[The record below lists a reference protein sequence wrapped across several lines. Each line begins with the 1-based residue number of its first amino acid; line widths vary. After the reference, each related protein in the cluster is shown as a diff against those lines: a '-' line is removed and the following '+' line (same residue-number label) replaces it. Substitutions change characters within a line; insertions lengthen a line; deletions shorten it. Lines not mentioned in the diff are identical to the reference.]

1 MEQENFNQELEEA
14 IIGNILANNFNLL
27 KSPNLEATF
36 YFNDYKLIFE
46 EIIKRIGA
54 GEVVDFRIIT
64 TFLKNNSIK
73 TSIVKDL
80 MNATAGICDM
90 ESYSNEI
97 IRLWQIR
104 ELKNILNVIIN
115 EK

>member
-27 KSPNLEATF
+27 KSPNLEAKHF
-36 YFNDYKLIFE
+36 YFDDYRLIFE
-46 EIIKRIGA
+46 EAIRRIGA

-80 MNATAGICDM
+80 MNAPL
-90 ESYSNEI
+90 EF
-97 IRLWQIR
+97 
-104 ELKNILNVIIN
+104 VIWSLIQT
-115 EK
+115 K